1 MGVFCDAFARIQ
13 HLLTNLLGKHSG
25 TQPPVYLDQRLL
37 ADPDVD
43 QGLPQEVLMEL
54 LSKLDEEPD
63 LVESFQNAFR
73 TLSATLG
80 KMHMSDNY
88 KPYTHALGRI
98 ATLKPLAEIFVN
110 LPEFLSDAAPRD
122 LEQTMLMGPFFRI
135 SPVQVE
141 VSKQYFSGA
150 KSKSA
155 AVLRDTT
162 NALRM
167 ASKALQEELAQIV
180 TALCKTSD
188 QVRSRVL
195 DFFAIVLN
203 ANKKRTAINVNH
215 LTVASDA
222 FMINVTAVLSRLCEP
237 FMDSSFSKVKCPSPP
252 SFHCV
257 SDSPRQD

>member
-1 MGVFCDAFARIQ
+1 MHFARIQ
-13 HLLTNLLGKHSG
+13 TNISEGNSG
-25 TQPPVYLDQRLL
+25 TQPPVRLDQRLL

-43 QGLPQEVLMEL
+43 QGLPQEVLIDL
-54 LSKLDEEPD
+54 LTKLDEEPD

-73 TLSATLG
+73 MLSATLG

-88 KPYTHALGRI
+88 KPYMHALGRI

-110 LPEFLSDAAPRD
+110 LPEFLSNAAPRE
-122 LEQTMLMGPFFRI
+122 LEQAMLMGPFFRI

-141 VSKQYFSGA
+141 TSKQYFSNA
-150 KSKSA
+150 KSKA
-155 AVLRDTT
+155 ATVLRDTT
-162 NALRM
+162 DTLRM

-180 TALCKTSD
+180 TALCKTSE

-195 DFFAIVLN
+195 DFFAIVIN

-215 LTVASDA
+215 STVASDG

-237 FMDSSFSKVKCPSPP
+237 FMDSSFSKVKLPT
-252 SFHCV
+252 
-257 SDSPRQD
+257 PRPTDRLYISNSSCQD